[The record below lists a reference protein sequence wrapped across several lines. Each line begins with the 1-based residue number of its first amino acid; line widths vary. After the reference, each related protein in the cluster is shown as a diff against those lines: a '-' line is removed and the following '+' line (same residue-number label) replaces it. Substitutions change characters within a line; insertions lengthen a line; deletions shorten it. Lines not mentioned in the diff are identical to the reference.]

1 MFYRSLVP
9 PILLVM
15 ALIPIHADAE
25 SASTEDLQNQ
35 LDSLKQQVEQL
46 SDQQAE
52 KSSGS
57 SFNPDI
63 SLILSGVYGDLSQDP
78 SSYTIP
84 GITLGPETSPGPDG
98 LSIAESELVISSNI
112 DDWFYGRFTG
122 AITPDNEFEVEE
134 AFIQTLALPAG
145 FTIQAGRFY
154 SELGYLN
161 SQHSHQ
167 WDFVDQPLIYRAF
180 LASQYKDDGTQVRW
194 LAPTDYFLEFGGE
207 VFRGD
212 SYPAGGSSDQFAG
225 TYTVFVSAG
234 NDVGDSHSWKA
245 GLSYFNAK
253 ANPRL
258 TQDDTLSFSG
268 TTELYTAYLVW
279 KWAPHGNPYDKNL
292 KFQTAYMQSPEQ
304 GTYSDGGSI
313 DNTRYGWYGQIVYQ
327 FTHGWRTAFRMDQMH
342 IENPGPSFNGTVLDP
357 EGHNPTRY
365 SVMVD
370 FSHSEFSRLRLQYNR
385 DNSGLTPENEVYLQ
399 YIMSLGAHGAHRF

>member
-15 ALIPIHADAE
+15 TLIPIHADAE
-25 SASTEDLQNQ
+25 PASTEDLQNQ

-46 SDQQAE
+46 SAQQAE
-52 KSSGS
+52 KSGS

-63 SLILSGVYGDLSQDP
+63 SLILSGVYGDLSQDS

-98 LSIAESELVISSNI
+98 LSLAESELVISSNV

-122 AITPDNEFEVEE
+122 AITPDNEFGVEE

-180 LASQYKDDGTQVRW
+180 LANQYNDDGAQVRW

-212 SYPAGGSSDQFAG
+212 SYPAGGSSDQIAG
-225 TYTVFVSAG
+225 TYTAFASAG
-234 NDVGDSHSWKA
+234 GDVGDSHSWKA
-245 GLSYFNAK
+245 GLSYFKAK

-258 TQDDTLSFSG
+258 TQDDTLSFTG

-292 KFQTAYMQSPEQ
+292 KLQTAYMQSPEQ

-327 FTHGWRTAFRMDQMH
+327 FTHGWRTAFRMDRMH

-365 SVMVD
+365 SVMLD
-370 FSHSEFSRLRLQYNR
+370 FSHSEFSRMRLQYNR